1 MLSRFLGFWLNK
13 PPRGKCYLYVA
24 SMWYKS
30 SITQPVL
37 FSFRYGLGSH
47 ALWSWDILRY
57 LKNFL
62 DKNRWVNTTSLT
74 LQVIYLEKTNQPP
87 NKTVASPQ
95 ALRARQLASAV
106 HQHEPCRIRPWGCV
120 SARSEKNTLRA
131 HGNEGHNAW
140 RVSYHIVPSFAS
152 IVIQIHSKGHK
163 KQGWQS

>member
-1 MLSRFLGFWLNK
+1 MRDTVNLCKSEDRNPTMAIWSCKIHRDFGVQFFSR
-13 PPRGKCYLYVA
+13 VA
-24 SMWYKS
+24 QDIASLPNTHRIKS
-30 SITQPVL
+30 LRKRTNDPKMND
-37 FSFRYGLGSH
+37 
-47 ALWSWDILRY
+47 LWQSCPISAVDHP
-57 LKNFL
+57 
-62 DKNRWVNTTSLT
+62 
-74 LQVIYLEKTNQPP
+74 QPP